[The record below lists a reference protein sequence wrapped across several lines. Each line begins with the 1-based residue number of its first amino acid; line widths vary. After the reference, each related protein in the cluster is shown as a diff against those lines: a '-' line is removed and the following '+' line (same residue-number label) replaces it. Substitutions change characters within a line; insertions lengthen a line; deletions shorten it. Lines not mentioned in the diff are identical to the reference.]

1 MAYRSLVRRRVAR
14 IACVAAAFLMLP
26 ASGLAQLQQLP
37 GGAEPGRQ
45 APKPPPLP
53 PALTDL
59 DWSVQLPP
67 GAEPPPS
74 LKAETLELKDI
85 RLVGVTAY
93 KREQLLDLFADD
105 LGKTITFERFYGIAR
120 AIQQRYRKDGYI
132 LTFTYVPPQTVED
145 GVFTITV
152 VEGFVEQVR
161 VSDVDGRLKETL
173 GRALGPITKS
183 KPLNVRTLERYLLL
197 ANDLAGVKVTAVLRP
212 SESTQGATVLVAKVR
227 HTPLDV
233 GASVDNRSSSFTGP
247 WGSSYSATANTP
259 FGIGERINL
268 TLSEA
273 GGLREKKAIS
283 ASYQQPIGF
292 DGLRL
297 DASIS
302 HTDSKPGSTLAQF
315 SVETITTEFTSDL
328 SYPVIRSRAQ
338 SLTIG
343 TGFTFRNTA
352 VDLLHAPFNRDR
364 IRLFRAQANYSNS
377 AVLGGTARVILG
389 ATQSLQIFNSTDPR
403 TETTSRGD
411 ADMDFARL
419 NLDVVYAR
427 PLFAG
432 ITVQLSATAQYATR
446 PTPASEEFSIGGD
459 GFGRAYNSGELS
471 GEDGAAIAAELSR
484 NLGIKRPYLN
494 YMQAYGFYDIGKVWD
509 RRSASSLG
517 PADSLASAGV
527 GLRAG
532 LPYGLTLRLE
542 YDYPL
547 TREPSHQNGEKHGRI
562 FFFASWSY

>member
-1 MAYRSLVRRRVAR
+1 MAYLNPLGRRLRRILLVG
-14 IACVAAAFLMLP
+14 AAIVLLPVGAF
-26 ASGLAQLQQLP
+26 AQLQQLP

-85 RLVGVTAY
+85 RLIGVTAY
-93 KREQLLDLFADD
+93 TPDQLADLFKND

-161 VSDVDGRLKETL
+161 IDNVDGTLKETL
-173 GRALGPITKS
+173 AGALRPITES
-183 KPLNVRTLERYLLL
+183 KPLNVRALERYLLL

-212 SESTQGATVLVAKVR
+212 SKSTQGATVLVAKVR
-227 HTPLDV
+227 HTPFGL

-259 FGIGERINL
+259 FGWGERMNL

-273 GGLREKKAIS
+273 GGLKEKKAVS
-283 ASYQQPIGF
+283 AGYQHPIGF

-302 HTDSKPGSTLAQF
+302 HTDSKPGSTLAEF
-315 SVETITTEFTSDL
+315 SVETTTTEFTSDL
-328 SYPVIRSRAQ
+328 SYPLIRSRAQ

-343 TGFTFRNTA
+343 TGFTYRDSA

-364 IRLFRAQANYSNS
+364 IRLFRAQANYSHS
-377 AVLGGTARVILG
+377 SVLGGTARVILG
-389 ATQSLQIFNSTDPR
+389 AAQSLQIFNSSDPR
-403 TETTSRGD
+403 TESTSRGD
-411 ADMDFARL
+411 ADMEFARL

-427 PLFAG
+427 SLFAG

-446 PTPASEEFSIGGD
+446 PAPASEEFSLGGD
-459 GFGRAYNSGELS
+459 GFGRAYDSGELS
-471 GEDGAAIAAELSR
+471 GEDGAAVAAEFRR
-484 NLGIKRPYLN
+484 NLGIKRSYLN
-494 YMQAYGFYDIGKVWD
+494 YVQAYGFYDIGKVWD
-509 RRSASSLG
+509 RQSASSLG
-517 PADSLASAGV
+517 PADSLASAGA

-532 LPYGLTLRLE
+532 LPFGLTLRLE

>member
-1 MAYRSLVRRRVAR
+1 MQSLRSLVSG
-14 IACVAAAFLMLP
+14 IAVVLLSTALFTP
-26 ASGLAQLQQLP
+26 APALAQLQQLP
-37 GGAEPGRQ
+37 GNAEPGRQ
-45 APKPPPLP
+45 APKPPQAP
-53 PALTDL
+53 PPLTDL

-67 GAEPPPS
+67 GAEPPAS
-74 LKAETLELKDI
+74 LKAETLDLKDI

-93 KREQLLDLFADD
+93 TREQLVDLFSND

-152 VEGFVEQVR
+152 VEGFVERVR
-161 VSDVDGRLKETL
+161 VGDVDGTLKETL
-173 GRALGPITKS
+173 GKALQPITES

-212 SESTQGATVLVAKVR
+212 SKSTQGATVLVAKVR
-227 HTPLDV
+227 HTPLGL
-233 GASVDNRSSSFTGP
+233 GASVDNRSSAFTGP

-259 FGIGERINL
+259 FGWGERMSL
-268 TLSEA
+268 TFSEA
-273 GGLREKKAIS
+273 GGLKEKKAIS
-283 ASYQQPIGF
+283 ANYQHPIGY

-315 SVETITTEFTSDL
+315 SVETLTTEFTSDL
-328 SYPVIRSRAQ
+328 SYPLIRSRAQ

-343 TGFTFRNTA
+343 TGFTYRDSA

-364 IRLFRAQANYSNS
+364 IRLFRATANYSNS
-377 AVLGGTARVILG
+377 SLLGGSTRIIFG
-389 ATQSLQIFNSTDPR
+389 AAQSMQIFNSTDPR

-411 ADMDFARL
+411 ADMKFARL
-419 NLDVVYAR
+419 NLDMVYAR
-427 PLFAG
+427 PLFAR
-432 ITVQLSATAQYATR
+432 INLQLSATAQYATR
-446 PTPASEEFSIGGD
+446 PTPASEEFSLGGD

-484 NLGIKRPYLN
+484 DLGFRRPYLN
-494 YMQAYGFYDIGKVWD
+494 YLQAYGFYDIGKVWD

-517 PADSLASAGV
+517 PADSLASAGA